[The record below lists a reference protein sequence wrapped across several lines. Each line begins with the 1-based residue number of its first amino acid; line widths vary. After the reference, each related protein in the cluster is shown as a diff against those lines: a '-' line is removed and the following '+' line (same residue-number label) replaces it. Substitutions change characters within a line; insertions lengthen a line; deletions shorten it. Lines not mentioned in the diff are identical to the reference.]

1 MEYKD
6 NNKTGDIILAD
17 FKFYQISI
25 ESKSDSDL
33 KIDTKSNRIKTQEKT
48 YKNAEKEKR
57 NKYI

>member
-6 NNKTGDIILAD
+6 NNKTRDIILAD

-33 KIDTKSNRIKTQEKT
+33 KIVTKSVK
-48 YKNAEKEKR
+48 
-57 NKYI
+57 